1 MIDSP
6 RLELLIAERGR
17 TLVVALALVGL
28 VSAASAG
35 WVVATPETTTATQ
48 ERTAETV
55 ETEVHTSAVV
65 VEDGL
70 WEAGESLEESS
81 VYLTNATPTLTLTPE
96 TAVPSDD
103 AAVTHELAVRYEAVR
118 DGETFW
124 EDRDVVLR
132 EEAPVE
138 DGLARSE
145 AALDVREVVDR
156 TREVESELRGV
167 GTVEVSLALRVAYDT
182 GANEGA
188 LTATSPL
195 RVGADAYWLE
205 ESLADDEDHP
215 ETVEVEVTETP
226 SPLRV
231 GGLAALAAVSLAGAA
246 FVARRSPADPE
257 AARRAVHERRY
268 AEWISRGTIPM
279 RIGDHHVALDTLEDV
294 VDVAIDTGERVVHD
308 RQRDLFAVVSDDVVY
323 YYAERGNWKET
334 AWPETNTEAKPPE
347 DDDRPPEGTPASP
360 DGRPDDD
367 LGCPDR

>member
-6 RLELLIAERGR
+6 RLELLIAEHGR

-35 WVVATPETTTATQ
+35 WIAATPETTTTTQ
-48 ERTAETV
+48 QRSGETV
-55 ETEVHTSAVV
+55 ETEVRTSAVV

-70 WEAGESLEESS
+70 WDAGERLGDSS

-96 TAVPSDD
+96 TTVPSDD
-103 AAVTHELAVRYEAVR
+103 AAVTHELTVRYEAVR

-132 EEAPVE
+132 EETPVE

-145 AALDVREVVDR
+145 ASLDVREVVDR

-167 GTVEVSLALRVAYDT
+167 GTVEASLVLRVAYDT
-182 GANEGA
+182 GTNEGELA
-188 LTATSPL
+188 ATSPL

-205 ESLADDEDHP
+205 EPLADDEDHP

-246 FVARRSPADPE
+246 LVARRSPADPE

-279 RIGDHHVALDTLEDV
+279 WIGDYHVALDTLEDV
-294 VDVAIDTGERVVHD
+294 VDVAIDTDERVVHD
-308 RQRDLFAVVSDDVVY
+308 RQRDLFAVIGDDVVY
-323 YYAERGNWKET
+323 YYAERGNWEET
-334 AWPETNTEAKPPE
+334 AWPEMNIEAKPPE
-347 DDDRPPEGTPASP
+347 DDERPPEGTPT
-360 DGRPDDD
+360 DLDDRPDDD
-367 LGCPDR
+367 LDRPDR